1 MTEPLSHGTEDAAA
15 RPVGGK
21 LGLMVALLRRPQ
33 GADLSDMM
41 TATGWQQRS
50 IRGALAGAL
59 KKYRGFHIVSEK
71 RDGIRMYRIV
81 EPNPGTGDAELKH
94 ASHPKPT
101 KAAKTA
107 KAKSA
112 KRDGETAGG

>member
-1 MTEPLSHGTEDAAA
+1 MTDPLSPDTDDATV
-15 RPVGGK
+15 RPVDGK

-71 RDGIRMYRIV
+71 RDGVRMYRIV
-81 EPNPGTGDAELKH
+81 EPTSGDAQPTRG
-94 ASHPKPT
+94 SHPAPT
-101 KAAKTA
+101 RAAKTV
-107 KAKSA
+107 KAKPA
-112 KRDGETAGG
+112 KRDRETAGG